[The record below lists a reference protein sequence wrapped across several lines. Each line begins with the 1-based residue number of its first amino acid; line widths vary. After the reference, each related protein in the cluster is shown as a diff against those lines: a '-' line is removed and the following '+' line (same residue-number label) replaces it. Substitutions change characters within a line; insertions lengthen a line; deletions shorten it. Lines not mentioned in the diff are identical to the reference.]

1 MGTPS
6 HESVD
11 AVVRCE
17 AGLVLASLIAS
28 FGDFDLAEDA
38 LQDAV
43 AAALERWP
51 RDGVPKNSAAWLT
64 VVARRRVVDRLRH
77 RAMRADKATAL
88 RASEE
93 LRRAEL
99 TAAEDEE
106 SVPDERLRLLFTCCH
121 PALSPEARVALTL
134 RTLGGLSTE
143 AVARA
148 FLLPVATLAKRLERA
163 KHKIRDARI
172 PYRVPPQTEWPARLD
187 SVLAVL
193 YLIFNEGY
201 SAIEAP
207 PEGRALCE
215 EAIRLGRIL
224 ATLLPREGEV
234 HALLALML
242 LHDARTDARVGPDGV
257 LVPLDEQ
264 DRCRWRRDAL
274 REGLA
279 ALRAAATC
287 PGRGAYQVQAA
298 IAATHAVTPNGADT
312 PWNTLA
318 ALYAELEALVPSA
331 IVRVNRA
338 VVEGRARGPTAGL
351 ALLAASERD
360 DTSKTLAGYQPYHA
374 ARADLLRRAGRAAE
388 AAAAYRMALELC
400 RGEPE
405 RRFLA
410 ARLAAVGPARNPSD
424 PRGPIDVVPRPRT
437 PKD

>member
-1 MGTPS
+1 MSAPS
-6 HESVD
+6 HESLD
-11 AVVRCE
+11 AVVRNE
-17 AGLVLASLIAS
+17 AGRVLASLIAS

-43 AAALERWP
+43 AAALARWSHE
-51 RDGVPKNSAAWLT
+51 GVPKNPAAWLT
-64 VVARRRVVDRLRH
+64 VVAKRRVVDRLRH
-77 RAMRADKATAL
+77 QAMRADKATAL
-88 RASEE
+88 RANEE

-99 TAAEDEE
+99 MAAEDKE
-106 SVPDERLRLLFTCCH
+106 SMPDERLRLLFTCCH

-134 RTLGGLSTE
+134 RALGGLSTE

-201 SAIEAP
+201 STTEP
-207 PEGRALCE
+207 GEEGRSLCA

-224 ATLLPREGEV
+224 AGLLPREGEV

-242 LHDARTDARVGPDGV
+242 LHDARADARVGPDGV

-264 DRCRWRRDAL
+264 ERCLWCGDEL

-279 ALRAAATC
+279 ALRTAASC

-298 IAATHAVTPNGADT
+298 IAASHALTPNGAHT
-312 PWNTLA
+312 PWHTLA

-331 IVRVNRA
+331 VVRVNRA
-338 VVEGRARGPTAGL
+338 VAEGRARGPAAGL
-351 ALLAASERD
+351 ALLAGVERD
-360 DTSKTLAGYQPYHA
+360 DTAKPLEGYLPYHA
-374 ARADLLRRAGRAAE
+374 ARADLLRRAGRATE
-388 AAAAYRMALELC
+388 AAAAYRIALELS

-410 ARLAAVGPARNPSD
+410 ARLATIARDLSP
-424 PRGPIDVVPRPRT
+424 PGPIGLPLPTART
-437 PKD
+437 PKH

>member
-1 MGTPS
+1 MGLDGS
-6 HESVD
+6 RE
-11 AVVRCE
+11 ALEAIVRGE

-51 RDGVPKNSAAWLT
+51 QGGVPQRPAAWLT
-64 VVARRRVVDRLRH
+64 VAARRRALDRLRQ
-77 RAMRADKATAL
+77 RTMRADKAEAL

-93 LRRAEL
+93 LRRTEIATQEV
-99 TAAEDEE
+99 DD
-106 SVPDERLRLLFTCCH
+106 SVTDERLRLVFTCCH

-163 KHKIRDARI
+163 KRKIRDARI
-172 PYRVPPQTEWPARLD
+172 PYRVPPESEWARRLD

-201 SAIEAP
+201 SATEAEP
-207 PEGRALCE
+207 AVRRSLCE
-215 EAIRLGRIL
+215 EAIRLARVL
-224 ATLLPREGEV
+224 AALLPREGEA

-242 LHDARTDARVGPDGV
+242 LHDARREARFGDDGAS
-257 LVPLDEQ
+257 VPLDEQ
-264 DRCRWRRDAL
+264 DRLRWHCDEL
-274 REGLA
+274 FEGLA
-279 ALRAAATC
+279 ALRAAASC

-298 IAATHAVTPNGADT
+298 IAAAHVVAPSGADT
-312 PWNTLA
+312 PWHTIA
-318 ALYAELEALVPSA
+318 ALYAELEALASSPV
-331 IVRVNRA
+331 VRVNRA
-338 VVEGRARGPTAGL
+338 VAEGRARGPEAGL
-351 ALLAASERD
+351 ALLAALEGGDAARL
-360 DTSKTLAGYQPYHA
+360 LADYQPYHA
-374 ARADLLRRAGRAAE
+374 TRADLLRRAGRSEE
-388 AAAAYRMALELC
+388 AAAAYRTALDLC

-410 ARLAAVGPARNPSD
+410 GRLAGL
-424 PRGPIDVVPRPRT
+424 GI
-437 PKD
+437 

>member
-1 MGTPS
+1 MNTAS
-6 HESVD
+6 HESLD
-11 AVVRCE
+11 AVVRNE

-38 LQDAV
+38 LQDAA
-43 AAALERWP
+43 AAALERWSH
-51 RDGVPKNSAAWLT
+51 DGVPKNPAAWLT
-64 VVARRRVVDRLRH
+64 VVAKRRVVDRLRH
-77 RAMRADKATAL
+77 QAMRADKATAL

-93 LRRAEL
+93 LRRAERM
-99 TAAEDEE
+99 AAEDEE
-106 SVPDERLRLLFTCCH
+106 SVPDERLCLLFTCCH

-201 SAIEAP
+201 SATEP
-207 PEGRALCE
+207 PGEEGRSLCA

-224 ATLLPREGEV
+224 AALLPREGEV

-242 LHDARTDARVGPDGV
+242 LHDARADARVGPDGV

-264 DRCRWRRDAL
+264 DRFLWRGDEL

-279 ALRAAATC
+279 GLRTAASC

-298 IAATHAVTPNGADT
+298 IAAIHAVTPDGADT
-312 PWNTLA
+312 PWPTLA

-331 IVRVNRA
+331 VVRVNRA
-338 VVEGRARGPTAGL
+338 VAEGRARGPAAGL
-351 ALLAASERD
+351 SLLAGLERD
-360 DTSKTLAGYQPYHA
+360 DTAKLLEGYQPYHA
-374 ARADLLRRAGRAAE
+374 ARADLLRRAGRVTE
-388 AAAAYRMALELC
+388 AAAAYRIALELC

-410 ARLAAVGPARNPSD
+410 ARLATIARD
-424 PRGPIDVVPRPRT
+424 ARGPIDLPRPRPGT
-437 PKD
+437 PKH